1 MVHWICASLVRDGQD
16 LVYAPYYRRG
26 GDRMCR
32 VMCLHVLLL
41 STFDL
46 HNALYFGS
54 LIFHLVIWRVSVTG
68 NNCFRTSA
76 FVLPFFDSSR

>member
-1 MVHWICASLVRDGQD
+1 
-16 LVYAPYYRRG
+16 
-26 GDRMCR
+26 MCR

-54 LIFHLVIWRVSVTG
+54 LIFCLLLFGGFLSREIIVLEHQHLFCHFLIGVQGETLH
-68 NNCFRTSA
+68 F
-76 FVLPFFDSSR
+76 